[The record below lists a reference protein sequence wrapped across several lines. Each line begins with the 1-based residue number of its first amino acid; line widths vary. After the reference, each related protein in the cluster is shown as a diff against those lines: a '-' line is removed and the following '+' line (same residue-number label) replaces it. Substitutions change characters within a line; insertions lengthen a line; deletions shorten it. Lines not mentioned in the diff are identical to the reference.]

1 MNSTISAIYQHG
13 VFRPLE
19 QLTLPE
25 STRVQIQLL
34 LPKQHNTFQRRLMN
48 LYALL
53 LDRAEN
59 GVINNDAQLFPQ
71 ILQSDLKMLWY
82 LCNPAQRDFCA
93 MLELAALHL
102 DGEQLTAEQIAA
114 FQFGLECLEQEQV
127 TKNDFDHCYEMLV
140 AAGLPPSFS
149 FDFESQSQIDQRPTT
164 R

>member
-25 STRVQIQLL
+25 ATRVQIQLL
-34 LPKQHNTFQRRLMN
+34 LPKQHNAFQRRLMN

-59 GVINNDAQLFPQ
+59 GAINNDAQLFPQ

-82 LCNPAQRDFCA
+82 LCKPTQRDFCA

-102 DGEQLTAEQIAA
+102 DGEQLTAEQVTA
-114 FQFGLECLEQEQV
+114 FQFGLERLEQEQV

-149 FDFESQSQIDQRPTT
+149 FDDETVKSLLDEP
-164 R
+164 